1 MLQLMARNWWML
13 LIRGIAAVL
22 FGIAVLVWPEIALRT
37 LVLLWGAYA
46 VVDGIFALV
55 MGFQGQPVYANRWL
69 TILEGVASIIAGVIA
84 FVWPDIT
91 ALALLYVIAAWAIVT
106 GILEF
111 IAAIEL
117 RKEISGEF
125 WLGLSGVLSVVFGVL
140 LFVYPS
146 AGMMSLLWL
155 LGVYAIIFGVD
166 VIFLSFR
173 LRGEIDQ
180 TGRPHQPQ
188 TA

>member
-1 MLQLMARNWWML
+1 MLQIMARNWWML
-13 LIRGIAAVL
+13 LVRGIAAVV
-22 FGIAVLVWPEIALRT
+22 FGVVVLVWPEIALTT
-37 LVLLWGAYA
+37 LVLMWGVYA

-55 MGFQGQPVYANRWL
+55 LGFQGQPLFANRWL
-69 TILEGVASIIAGVIA
+69 TILEGVISIIAGVIA
-84 FVWPDIT
+84 FIRPDLT

-111 IAAIEL
+111 IAAIQL

-146 AGMMSLLWL
+146 AGILSLLWL
-155 LGVYAIIFGVD
+155 LAVYAIVFGGA

-173 LRGEIDQ
+173 VRGEIDH
-180 TGRPHQPQ
+180 TDHPHQVQP
-188 TA
+188 A

>member
-1 MLQLMARNWWML
+1 MARNWWML
-13 LIRGIAAVL
+13 LLRGIAAVV
-22 FGIAVLVWPEIALRT
+22 FGIVILVWPQIALTT
-37 LVLLWGAYA
+37 LVLMWGAYA

-69 TILEGVASIIAGVIA
+69 TILEGVVSIIAGVVA
-84 FVWPDIT
+84 FVRPDIT
-91 ALALLYVIAAWAIVT
+91 ALALLYVIAGWAIVT

-140 LFVYPS
+140 LFVYPG
-146 AGMMSLLWL
+146 AGLLSLLWL
-155 LGVYAIIFGVD
+155 LAVYAIAFGGAM
-166 VIFLSFR
+166 IFLSFR
-173 LRGEIDQ
+173 LRGEIDHTNQ
-180 TGRPHQPQ
+180 PHQAQP
-188 TA
+188 A

>member
-1 MLQLMARNWWML
+1 MLQALSRNWWAL

-22 FGIAVLVWPEIALRT
+22 FGIAILVWPQIALRT

-46 VVDGIFALV
+46 VVDGIFAVV
-55 MGFQGQPVYANRWL
+55 MGIQGEPTYSNRWL
-69 TILEGVASIIAGVIA
+69 MIFEGVVSIIAGVIA

-106 GILEF
+106 GVLEI

-117 RKEISGEF
+117 RKEITGEF
-125 WLGLSGVLSVVFGVL
+125 WLGLSGVLSIVFGVL

-146 AGMMSLLWL
+146 AGMLSILWL
-155 LGVYAIIFGVD
+155 LAIYSIVFGVS
-166 VIFLSFR
+166 VIVLSLR
-173 LRGEIDQ
+173 LRSEFDRIDQ
-180 TGRPHQPQ
+180 SHQPR
-188 TA
+188 AA